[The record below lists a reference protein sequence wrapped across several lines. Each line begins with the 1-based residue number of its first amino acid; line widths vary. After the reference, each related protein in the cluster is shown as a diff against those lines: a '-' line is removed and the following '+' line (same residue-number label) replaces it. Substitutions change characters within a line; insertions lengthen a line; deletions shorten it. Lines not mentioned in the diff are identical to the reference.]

1 MSLLTPDKNNKFL
14 SIYHK
19 SAKILLPL
27 TVASY
32 VSHKYNLEPYNNALL
47 VPNVL
52 YMSYH
57 SYVSTSCVI
66 SDYIKIPKLDTLTRF
81 VNLKSHSL
89 ATVGFIYY
97 IVKNNKKDV

>member
-1 MSLLTPDKNNKFL
+1 MSFLSPDKNNKL
-14 SIYHK
+14 LTMYHK
-19 SAKILLPL
+19 SAKIMLPL
-27 TVASY
+27 TVVSY

-52 YMSYH
+52 SMSYH

-66 SDYIKIPKLDTLTRF
+66 SDYIKIPKLETISRF
-81 VNLKSHSL
+81 INLKSHSL
-89 ATVGFIYY
+89 ATIGFIYY